1 MWIAR
6 LALVLCVQGCQ
17 ERRLS
22 QSWTCPEAG
31 RSAQCFEAVS
41 FSLTTLVLIIKVIT
55 NHAETI
61 LLVTCLCLLFLSPN
75 ALLILSAKVLGK
87 QLPAHSPR
95 KALCIWK
102 HSCAYS
108 LALLRCN
115 VVAIDKL
122 FLSLMVSIGLLST
135 ILWELIYSF
144 LKYIFK
150 LFLLSILQLEWRQW
164 IVWDLAVWNR
174 RVSFCFRILVKIA
187 QERGSAWRVQYSSV
201 WLYYEVAKY
210 S

>member
-6 LALVLCVQGCQ
+6 LALVLCVEGCQ

-31 RSAQCFEAVS
+31 GSAQCFEAVS

-61 LLVTCLCLLFLSPN
+61 LPVTCLSLLFLSPN

-108 LALLRCN
+108 LTLLRCN
-115 VVAIDKL
+115 VVTTDNYFYLLWRPLGFFPLSCCGSLYIL
-122 FLSLMVSIGLLST
+122 F
-135 ILWELIYSF
+135 
-144 LKYIFK
+144 
-150 LFLLSILQLEWRQW
+150 
-164 IVWDLAVWNR
+164 
-174 RVSFCFRILVKIA
+174 
-187 QERGSAWRVQYSSV
+187 
-201 WLYYEVAKY
+201 
-210 S
+210 